1 MSGRTTLRRSEVGN
15 CVSYNSIFSL
25 VLLEK
30 NEQKRI
36 LNSVRRGEKLEFAVY
51 GIYTLYLEDNKY
63 RVLLRR
69 N

>member
-25 VLLEK
+25 ILLDK
-30 NEQKRI
+30 KEQKKI
-36 LNSVRRGEKLEFAVY
+36 LNSVRRGEKLEFEVY
-51 GIYTLYLEDNKY
+51 GLYTLYLEDNKY
-63 RVLLRR
+63 RVLLRK